1 MLACAYWCSVES
13 LRRCDAYIVN
23 HTHTIGHARALARTH
38 ANKLSHTHARART
51 HTYAQVWQ
59 SELLHFR
66 MHKCSSKIPGLEAF
80 LRLYSEEQDS
90 AVDRYCRRHQQQ
102 LMFVPFDRRHRQ
114 QLMFTT
120 QHRLNVRVLSILC
133 MHVYVVFHL
142 HQVPAAR

>member
-1 MLACAYWCSVES
+1 LCPHPVLACAYWCSVES

-38 ANKLSHTHARART
+38 ANKLSHTRARTHT

-80 LRLYSEEQDS
+80 LRLYSEEQAS
-90 AVDRYCRRHQQQ
+90 SVDRYCC
-102 LMFVPFDRRHRQ
+102 RHRQ
-114 QLMFTT
+114 HLMFTT